1 MPGYG
6 GGGRQLAK
14 KYHPD
19 KNKGDKKA
27 EQRFTEIGRAY
38 EVLSDDGKR
47 QMYDRHGEAGLKNM
61 DQGGGDPGA
70 GAHDIFSAFFGGGGF
85 GFGGHQHQKQQQK
98 PKAPDLRVK
107 LEVSLEEL
115 YNGVTVEVDR
125 DVAVLREAPGTRQCK
140 CKMRMVT
147 KQLGPGMFQQ
157 YQQQVCDQCPNL
169 KWMINRERIQVT
181 VEPGAVEGEEIRMF
195 EEGEHM
201 IDGDP
206 GDLVFRVAMR
216 ENNDPWRREGNDLHV
231 TEVLSL
237 EEALLGFKRELT
249 HLDGRKVA
257 HSAVGVTQYGTVKR
271 LPKQGMPIQDRANH
285 GDLSIHYT
293 VAFPNTLT
301 NKQKD
306 LLQKALKR

>member
-1 MPGYG
+1 M
-6 GGGRQLAK
+6 
-14 KYHPD
+14 
-19 KNKGDKKA
+19 
-27 EQRFTEIGRAY
+27 
-38 EVLSDDGKR
+38 LSDDGKR

-61 DQGGGDPGA
+61 DQGGGGPGG

-85 GFGGHQHQKQQQK
+85 GFGGHEQQQQQT
-98 PKAPDLRVK
+98 PKAPPVRVD
-107 LEVSLEEL
+107 LEVSLKEL
-115 YNGVTVEVDR
+115 YNGATVDVDR
-125 DVAVLREAPGTRQCK
+125 DLAVLREAPGTRQCK

-157 YQQQVCDQCPNL
+157 FQQQVCDKCPNL
-169 KWMINRERIQVT
+169 KWMINRETVQVR

-206 GDLVFRVAMR
+206 GDLIFRIKTSGD
-216 ENNDPWRREGNDLHV
+216 NGPWRRQGNDLHV
-231 TEVLSL
+231 TEVLTL

-257 HSAVGVTQYGTVKR
+257 HSATGVTQYGTVRK
-271 LPKQGMPIQDRANH
+271 LPQQGMPIQDRASH

-293 VAFPNTLT
+293 VAFPGSFTRQ
-301 NKQKD
+301 QKD
-306 LLQKALKR
+306 LLQKALKV